1 MKNIENIEWG
11 GSGIEKCTFD
21 YISKLIPHGSTVIEL
36 CAGMVSTLA
45 FSSIYNLISVEHNP
59 NFMIYDHVNYIH
71 ADIIDG
77 WYDREKLLSLPDHQ
91 MVFID
96 GASRNGILKNL
107 DLFNKKATF
116 IVHDTY
122 RVKEHNLCTD
132 LAERLGR
139 HAKFFYDGD
148 YFGVI

>member
-1 MKNIENIEWG
+1 MKNIDSIDWG

-21 YISKLIPHGSTVIEL
+21 YISSLIPHGSTVIEL
-36 CAGMVSTLA
+36 GAGMVSTLA

-59 NFMIYDHVNYIH
+59 YFMIYEGVNYIH
-71 ADIIDG
+71 AEIIGG
-77 WYDREKLLSLPDHQ
+77 WYDRSKLLSLPDHK

-96 GASRNGILKNL
+96 GASREGVLKNL
-107 DLFNKKATF
+107 DLFNKDATF

-122 RVKEHNLCTD
+122 RVKEHNLCTA
-132 LAERLGR
+132 LSEILGR
-139 HAKFFYDGD
+139 PVKFFYDGD